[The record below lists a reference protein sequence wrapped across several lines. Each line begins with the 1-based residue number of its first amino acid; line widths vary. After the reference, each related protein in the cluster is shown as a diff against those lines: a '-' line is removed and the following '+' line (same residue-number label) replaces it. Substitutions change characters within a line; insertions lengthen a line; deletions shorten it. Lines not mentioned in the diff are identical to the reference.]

1 MIEMTHHV
9 HQVLLSVQYDVVS
22 LESRPLIF
30 VYLCTQSILKQFV
43 QYDIK
48 SKHPKEYWHV
58 DKVGREKAFRINRLL
73 ISYLISK
80 QARNTDFKSVLV
92 LL

>member
-1 MIEMTHHV
+1 MFIRFCS
-9 HQVLLSVQYDVVS
+9 QCNDVVS

-48 SKHPKEYWHV
+48 SKYPKEYWHF
-58 DKVGREKAFRINRLL
+58 DKVGRQKAFRINRLL

>member
-1 MIEMTHHV
+1 MFIT
-9 HQVLLSVQYDVVS
+9 VLLFCNDVVS

-30 VYLCTQSILKQFV
+30 VYLCTRSIQKQFV

>member
-1 MIEMTHHV
+1 MCIT
-9 HQVLLSVQYDVVS
+9 VLLFCNNVVS

-30 VYLCTQSILKQFV
+30 VYLCTQSIQKQFV

-58 DKVGREKAFRINRLL
+58 HKVGREKAFRINRLL
-73 ISYLISK
+73 IYLISK
-80 QARNTDFKSVLV
+80 QARNTNFKSVLV